1 MADIEVR
8 VLVVPN
14 TEKSTDGRV
23 DTGVPLE
30 QLRSDICKELGLG
43 EPADWDIALVP
54 NSVKVT
60 LSSYRP
66 SDDDALMLVRRSES
80 RGSSFKPNK

>member
-14 TEKSTDGRV
+14 TEKSTDGKV
-23 DTGVPLE
+23 DAGVSLE
-30 QLRSDICKELGLG
+30 QLRSDICQELALG

-54 NSVKVT
+54 NSVKIT

-66 SDDDALMLVRRSES
+66 SDGDALMLVKRSES
-80 RGSSFKPNK
+80 RGSSFKPKK